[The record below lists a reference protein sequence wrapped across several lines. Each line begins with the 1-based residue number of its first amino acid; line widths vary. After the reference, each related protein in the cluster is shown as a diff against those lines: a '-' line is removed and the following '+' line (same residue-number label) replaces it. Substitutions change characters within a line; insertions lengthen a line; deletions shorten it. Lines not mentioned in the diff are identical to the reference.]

1 MSLSHRR
8 HLAFGDGALHCVCM
22 GAPLVVAIEMGYG
35 HLRAAAPLAARL
47 GTELLECDRAP
58 LADERERRE
67 WAEVRRLYE
76 MTSRLSQL
84 PVVGA
89 PLRRALEA
97 ITAIPHLHPYRD
109 LSAPTAGTRVLHKF
123 IERGLGRG
131 LAHRMKEER
140 RPLLTTFFAPAIAAA
155 HHGADGVFCVV
166 TDADINR
173 AWAPLLSRAT
183 RIRYFVPSVRAQR
196 RLVSYGVP
204 ADRITLTGFP
214 LPHELL
220 GGPELPVLRANLAAR
235 LARLDPAHSFRKQ
248 LRDELQHFLGPLPD
262 IVGPPRLAFAVGGAG
277 AQVALVDRFL
287 PGMAASIRSNRL
299 TLTLVAGVRP
309 EVGRRFRQA
318 ITAHG
323 LEAELAD
330 GRIEILEA
338 ADMASYL
345 ARFHA
350 RLADIDI
357 LWSKPSEMTF
367 FAALGL
373 PLVFCPPIGVHEA
386 YNRRW
391 ASEAG
396 AGLRQR
402 DPAFAA
408 DWIDDWL
415 ADGTLA
421 GAAWSGFMRLP
432 KFGLYR
438 ILEEVAAS
446 GASLSGR

>member
-1 MSLSHRR
+1 MST
-8 HLAFGDGALHCVCM
+8 
-22 GAPLVVAIEMGYG
+22 PLVVAIEMGYG
-35 HLRAAAPLAARL
+35 HLRAAAPLAERL
-47 GTELLECDRAP
+47 GTTLLECDRGP
-58 LADERERRE
+58 LADEREQRE
-67 WAEVRRLYE
+67 WGEARRFYE

-89 PLRRALEA
+89 PLRRVIEA

-109 LSAPTAGTRVLHKF
+109 LSGPTAGTRVLHGF
-123 IERGLGRG
+123 IDRGLGRG
-131 LAHRMKEER
+131 LARKMKEEE
-140 RPLLTTFFAPAIAAA
+140 RPLLTTFFAPAIAAE
-155 HHGADGVFCVV
+155 HHGAERVACVV

-204 ADRITLTGFP
+204 EGRITLTGFP

-220 GGPELPVLRANLAAR
+220 GGPELPTLRTNLAAR
-235 LARLDPAHSFRKQ
+235 LARLDPAGAFRSQ
-248 LRDELQHFLGPLPD
+248 LRDELHHFLGPLPEV
-262 IVGPPRLAFAVGGAG
+262 VGAPRIAFAVGGAG

-287 PGMAASIRSNRL
+287 PRMASAIKRGRL
-299 TLTLVAGVRP
+299 NLTLVAGVRR
-309 EVGRRFRQA
+309 EVAARFREA
-318 ITAHG
+318 IAVHG
-323 LEAELAD
+323 LGGELAD
-330 GRIEILEA
+330 GRVEILEA
-338 ADMASYL
+338 PDMATYL

-350 RLADIDI
+350 RLADVDV

-391 ASEAG
+391 AIEAG

-408 DWIDDWL
+408 EWIDDWL
-415 ADGTLA
+415 YDGTLA

-438 ILEEVAAS
+438 ILEEAAR
-446 GASLSGR
+446 L

>member
-1 MSLSHRR
+1 MP
-8 HLAFGDGALHCVCM
+8 
-22 GAPLVVAIEMGYG
+22 APLVVAIEMGYG
-35 HLRAAAPLAARL
+35 HLRAAAPLAERL

-67 WAEVRRLYE
+67 WAEARRFYE
-76 MTSRLSQL
+76 TTTRLSQV
-84 PVVGA
+84 PVIGA
-89 PLRRALEA
+89 PLRRVVEA

-109 LSAPTAGTRVLHKF
+109 LSAPTVGTRVLHRF
-123 IERGLGRG
+123 ISRGLGRG
-131 LAHRMKEER
+131 LAKRMKDEG

-155 HHGADGVFCVV
+155 HHGAEDVACVV

-204 ADRITLTGFP
+204 AERIMLTGFP

-220 GGPELPVLRANLAAR
+220 GGPELPTLRANLAAR
-235 LARLDPAHSFRKQ
+235 LARLDPARAFRTQ
-248 LRDELQHFLGPLPD
+248 LRDELHHFLGPLPD
-262 IVGPPRLAFAVGGAG
+262 LVGPPRLAFAVGGAG

-287 PGMAASIRSNRL
+287 SRMASAIRRGRL

-309 EVGRRFRQA
+309 EVAQRFREA
-318 ITAHG
+318 ITDHG
-323 LEAELAD
+323 LEAELYE
-330 GRIEILEA
+330 GHIEILA
-338 ADMASYL
+338 APDMATYL

-350 RLADIDI
+350 RLADVDV

-367 FAALGL
+367 FAALGI

-391 ASEAG
+391 AIEAG

-408 DWIDDWL
+408 EWLDDWL

-438 ILEEVAAS
+438 ILEEVARPS
-446 GASLSGR
+446 